1 MIPEKAQGKVNE
13 AKVLAVGPGARGKV
27 GERRMGES
35 GREWEGEGM
44 RGRELEVS
52 THRTCTHH
60 TTPHRH
66 SIVNAAMSLYNI
78 IDHTVTI

>member
-27 GERRMGES
+27 GERRMGRVVGS
-35 GREWEGEGM
+35 GKGVWRKGEGM

-60 TTPHRH
+60 TTQ
-66 SIVNAAMSLYNI
+66 A
-78 IDHTVTI
+78 